1 LTNPTAGTF
10 CSRNAAINFDVISVI
25 VAADIPPAL
34 PAGKSSIVIATDRF
48 GCAAVCAAALDIK
61 TTMHAT
67 PHHVQITHRTV
78 LGNFMEPDL
87 PTEAGI
93 KP

>member
-1 LTNPTAGTF
+1 M
-10 CSRNAAINFDVISVI
+10 

-34 PAGKSSIVIATDRF
+34 PAGKSSIVIATCRF
-48 GCAAVCAAALDIK
+48 GCAAVCAIPLDINK
-61 TTMHAT
+61 T
-67 PHHVQITHRTV
+67 PHTNPHQAQITHRTV

-93 KP
+93 KS